1 MELFFE
7 ILKGVGL
14 FVLLFLFISYLFGL
28 VLHDDLE
35 ELEKTNPKLRKHLK
49 INMDFNKHTL

>member
-1 MELFFE
+1 MELLFE

-28 VLHDDLE
+28 ALHDDLE
-35 ELEKTNPKLRKHLK
+35 ELEKTNPKLRKHFK
-49 INMDFNKHTL
+49 DKYGF